1 MHLNLFQFNISGD
14 MGLVPI
20 PAKCFSIH
28 SAERSPQL
36 TLSSKEV
43 QRREGNGG
51 SAPQWSQR
59 HGNGCGPSEHTSCEN
74 CLKDWTSRSNRSFKN
89 GRTHVFCLH
98 LAETARLFTVL
109 RSILSVNTPNK

>member
-28 SAERSPQL
+28 SAERAPQL
-36 TLSSKEV
+36 TQSSKEV
-43 QRREGNGG
+43 QRCEGNGG
-51 SAPQWSQR
+51 SAAQWSQR
-59 HGNGCGPSEHTSCEN
+59 HGNGCSPSEHTSCEN

-89 GRTHVFCLH
+89 GRTHVFAYTWQRQQGSSPCS
-98 LAETARLFTVL
+98 VL
-109 RSILSVNTPNK
+109 SLV